1 MSDDIK
7 SRVKKILS
15 ANILKDMDLR
25 DLEDGTPLLDY
36 GVGIDSVS
44 RLEFLVALEE
54 EFRVR
59 LDEAEVTRDFFESV
73 DTIADYISLR
83 IR

>member
-1 MSDDIK
+1 MSDDIR

-25 DLEDGTPLLDY
+25 DLEDDTPLLDY

>member
-1 MSDDIK
+1 MSDTIK

-15 ANILKDMDLR
+15 VNMLKDIDLQE
-25 DLEDGTPLLDY
+25 LGDGTPLLDY

-54 EFRVR
+54 EFGFR
-59 LDEAEVTRDFFESV
+59 LDEAEIPPDFFETV
-73 DTIADYISLR
+73 DSISDYISRR
-83 IR
+83 IP